1 MKILLSYP
9 SENDNGE
16 GINYCQVLRRLGH
29 EVIEVNS
36 SASSNGSWG
45 PRKVVK
51 GFPADTSI
59 DDLIVHYESA
69 DLFLY
74 IEPLGLLPKGLNV
87 SSIPT
92 ACIICDCHR
101 QLKPRQT
108 LAKFFDHVFL
118 YQRNYLSKFSD
129 HPKDN
134 VRWLPYACD
143 LEKFNI
149 QEKDRD
155 LDIAFIGNLFQKGS
169 ERQKT
174 LHFLQSRYRLNEIR
188 YYLQEEIPQ
197 VYSQAKI
204 VLNLPIGDDL
214 NFRFFEALSSKSLL
228 ITKRINNGQE
238 ELFEE
243 DVHYVAFE
251 SRDELLE
258 KIDYYLKNDSERQRI
273 ALSGNEAVKRSH
285 TLSIRIEELL
295 KTILTGPQK
304 NAPIRNMSSN
314 EVMNLYA
321 QYYEKNGQIDTL
333 LKLAAENKENGSERI
348 KMLIKAGRAFMR
360 RSINAW

>member
-1 MKILLSYP
+1 MKIFLSYP
-9 SENDNGE
+9 SEHDKSE
-16 GINYCQVLRRLGH
+16 GISYHHVLERLGH

-36 SASSNGSWG
+36 SAISHGSWE

-51 GFPADTSI
+51 GFPADTSLN
-59 DDLIVHYESA
+59 DLIAHNGNA

-74 IEPLGLLPKGLNV
+74 IEPEGLLPKSLEI
-87 SSIPT
+87 SPIPT

-143 LEKFNI
+143 LDKFNI
-149 QEKDRD
+149 QEKDRH
-155 LDIAFIGNLFQKGS
+155 LDIAFIGNLFHKGS
-169 ERQKT
+169 ERQET
-174 LHFLQSRYRLNEIR
+174 LNVLQSRYSLNEIR

-204 VLNLPIGDDL
+204 VLNLPVGDDL
-214 NFRFFEALSSKSLL
+214 NFRFFEALSSKALL
-228 ITKRINNGQE
+228 ITKRTNNGQE
-238 ELFEE
+238 ELFKE

-251 SRDELLE
+251 SQNELLE
-258 KIDYYLKNDSERQRI
+258 KIDYYLKNDSERERI
-273 ALSGNEAVKRSH
+273 ALAGNEAVKSSH
-285 TLSIRIEELL
+285 TLSMRVEELL
-295 KTILTGPQK
+295 ETILTGPQK

-314 EVMNLYA
+314 EVMNLYG
-321 QYYEKNGQIDTL
+321 QYYEKNGQIDSL
-333 LKLAAENKENGSERI
+333 LRLAAENKENGLARI
-348 KMLIKAGRAFMR
+348 KMLLKAGRAFFR